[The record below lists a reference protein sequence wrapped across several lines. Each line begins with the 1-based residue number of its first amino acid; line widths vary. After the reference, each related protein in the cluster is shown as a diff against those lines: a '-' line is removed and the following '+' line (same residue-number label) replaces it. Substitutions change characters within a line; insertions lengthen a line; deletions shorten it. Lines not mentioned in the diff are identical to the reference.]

1 MIVFEHL
8 LKAEVFGKY
17 IKVNSGRN
25 MEHLQN
31 IIEYYDELYPVSE
44 EQKVFFSNSM
54 QCLQKFCAPAVQA
67 VCLNTL

>member
-44 EQKVFFSNSM
+44 EQKVFFSN
-54 QCLQKFCAPAVQA
+54 LLF
-67 VCLNTL
+67 

>member
-44 EQKVFFSNSM
+44 EQKVFFSN
-54 QCLQKFCAPAVQA
+54 L
-67 VCLNTL
+67 LNHLKMF